1 MNGVELVASWFTP
14 TVLFCVLN
22 LMIGTIFI
30 TSSLKPPKQ
39 QEKLAG
45 HDDERQPQLLRVPS
59 LFERVKSINLSRHRA
74 EQSDPLHYAVAGHHQ
89 HKQQEK
95 LAGHDDDEQPP
106 QLVRVPSF
114 FERVKSINLSRYRA
128 EQSDPAHHAVQ
139 AQEQEVHRQ
148 EPEYEAEEHHHVAR
162 SKSDTVT
169 QATAAVRVLK
179 KCASEK
185 VGKGEEEVEA
195 DPRRPATTRERTAAS
210 SGEDEAVDAKADDFI
225 NRFRQQLKLQRL
237 DSILR
242 YREMLDRGTG
252 R

>member
-1 MNGVELVASWFTP
+1 MNGIELVASWFTP

-45 HDDERQPQLLRVPS
+45 HD
-59 LFERVKSINLSRHRA
+59 A
-74 EQSDPLHYAVAGHHQ
+74 EQCDPVHYAVEGHQQ

-95 LAGHDDDEQPP
+95 IGGHDDDEQPP

-128 EQSDPAHHAVQ
+128 EQSDPVHHAVP
-139 AQEQEVHRQ
+139 AQEQEAHQ
-148 EPEYEAEEHHHVAR
+148 QDPEYETEEPHHVTR
-162 SKSDTVT
+162 SKSDTAT
-169 QATAAVRVLK
+169 QASATAALRVLK

-185 VGKGEEEVEA
+185 VGKGEEEVEE

-210 SGEDEAVDAKADDFI
+210 GGEDEAVDAKADDFI

-242 YREMLDRGTG
+242 YREMLNRGTG